1 METAAIE
8 HKPLVSKLEAE
19 HRRCLRS
26 VGARLRRSQFTEAWQ
41 LWTAHMRAHQQQTT
55 LGNLE
60 RMVELQPSRVEQ
72 LAIAANTA
80 TVQRMQAKQAVVL
93 EEPRRSITHARRM
106 LRPSTPQQCHSWR
119 RRISKSWWKHR
130 RRPQQHAL
138 QPLKS
143 WPRLRRN

>member
-55 LGNLE
+55 LGSLE

-72 LAIAANTA
+72 LAMAANTA

-106 LRPSTPQQCHSWR
+106 LRPSTPQ
-119 RRISKSWWKHR
+119 
-130 RRPQQHAL
+130 
-138 QPLKS
+138 
-143 WPRLRRN
+143 